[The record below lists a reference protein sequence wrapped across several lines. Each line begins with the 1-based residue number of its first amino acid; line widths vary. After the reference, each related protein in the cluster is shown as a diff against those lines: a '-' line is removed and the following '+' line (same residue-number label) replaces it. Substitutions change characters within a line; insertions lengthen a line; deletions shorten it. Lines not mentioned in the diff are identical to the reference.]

1 MLYKNLLLGSELSTS
16 TVMVPVTGTDVS
28 TTNVQFWDG
37 RAMAVGKPL
46 SADTCTFANA
56 IVGKMSTSQKSNVH
70 TDAAV
75 CVIDLVACVVF
86 AFPLKELWAMRTPV
100 TEVAPAAIG
109 PLAWPKPSHPR
120 RLPLQ
125 LENEPTQHSPSVLL
139 PVMPSHCLPGGHH
152 W

>member
-1 MLYKNLLLGSELSTS
+1 
-16 TVMVPVTGTDVS
+16 MVPVTGTDVS

-86 AFPLKELWAMRTPV
+86 AFPLKELWAMAKTLPTKTTAAAAGERANPAFAVSVVAGDAVALLAGWTPLV
-100 TEVAPAAIG
+100 GRAAAV
-109 PLAWPKPSHPR
+109 LAA
-120 RLPLQ
+120 RLCARP
-125 LENEPTQHSPSVLL
+125 
-139 PVMPSHCLPGGHH
+139 
-152 W
+152 

>member
-75 CVIDLVACVVF
+75 CVIDLV
-86 AFPLKELWAMRTPV
+86 LSSS
-100 TEVAPAAIG
+100 
-109 PLAWPKPSHPR
+109 SHFR
-120 RLPLQ
+120 
-125 LENEPTQHSPSVLL
+125 
-139 PVMPSHCLPGGHH
+139 
-152 W
+152 

>member
-100 TEVAPAAIG
+100 TEVAPAGIG
-109 PLAWPKPSHPR
+109 PLAWPKPSHPK
-120 RLPLQ
+120 RLPL
-125 LENEPTQHSPSVLL
+125 
-139 PVMPSHCLPGGHH
+139 
-152 W
+152 